1 MRQTQDKARNLTM
14 MMDEYE
20 LTMANAYFNDPT
32 IDNNTKVSFDV
43 FYRVNPDGG
52 GFAIFAGLQQ
62 IKDYLLN
69 MHFDDE
75 DIEYLR
81 SVGHFTEDFLA
92 YLKDFKFTGD
102 VDAFPE
108 GTIMYPNEPIITVTA
123 PIGSLR
129 RPSSGRRKTAGE
141 SGFRPP
147 ESGTR

>member
-1 MRQTQDKARNLTM
+1 M

-32 IDNNTKVSFDV
+32 IDNNTRVSFDV

-62 IKDYLLN
+62 VKDYLLN
-69 MHFDDE
+69 MHFTDE

-81 SVGHFTEDFLA
+81 SVGHFTENFLE

-108 GTIMYPNEPIITVTA
+108 GTITSQLSQLLPLSSRR
-123 PIGSLR
+123 SLWR
-129 RPSSGRRKTAGE
+129 QRFWLRLTTSL
-141 SGFRPP
+141 
-147 ESGTR
+147 